1 MKRQIAKSVTMAL
14 LLTLTL
20 VTAVATTNGQSRGN
34 VRARVPFGFIVGEKM
49 LAAGA
54 YEIVPMGDALSI
66 KRVDSKAGAIRLAMT
81 TSPNEKAPARLVFHR
96 YGDRYFLA
104 EVWISG
110 YNAWTV
116 VKSKSEKTLIRE
128 MQISKNIKQ
137 EVVTIF
143 AD

>member
-1 MKRQIAKSVTMAL
+1 MNKQTLRLALILMAVF
-14 LLTLTL
+14 TLS
-20 VTAVATTNGQSRGN
+20 AVSTNAQQGIRVN
-34 VRARVPFGFIVGEKM
+34 VPFDFTVGDTT
-49 LAAGA
+49 LAAGTITA
-54 YEIVPMGDALSI
+54 HPVSAADAGPLTI
-66 KRVDSKAGAIRLAMT
+66 RNYDKGQQAFRIARRAQGADSSEQAK
-81 TSPNEKAPARLVFHR
+81 LVFRR